1 MGDRLQKLF
10 SSEAISATVDRLAER
25 ISQDFDDEEILF
37 VCVLKGSYIFTAD
50 LARKVKAPSAVDFIR
65 AASYGNNM
73 TSSGTMS
80 ITKDLETDV
89 TGKNVIIVEDIV
101 DSGFTLKEVR
111 DMLSSR
117 GPKRLKIC
125 ALIDKKAARQVDVR
139 CDYVGFSLD
148 DGFLVGY
155 GLDYA
160 EKYRNLPD
168 IYVVHKT

>member
-1 MGDRLQKLF
+1 MGDRLEKLF
-10 SSEAISATVDRLAER
+10 SSDAISAVVDHLAER
-25 ISQDFDDEEILF
+25 ISQDFDEEEIVF
-37 VCVLKGSYIFTAD
+37 VCVLKGSYIFAAD

-73 TSSGTMS
+73 TSSGAIS
-80 ITKDLETDV
+80 ITKDLETDIA
-89 TGKNVIIVEDIV
+89 GKNVIIVEDIV
-101 DSGFTLKEVR
+101 DSGFTLKEIR
-111 DMLSSR
+111 DMLSRR
-117 GPKRLKIC
+117 GPKQLKIC
-125 ALIDKKAARQVDVR
+125 ALIDKKAARQVEVQ
-139 CDYVGFSLD
+139 CDYVGFALD